1 MGCIDLIRP
10 DVLIVQNMIRYF
22 QTVAQLS
29 KIESVF
35 GFASVL
41 NSHACCTMKDPQDN
55 LFDSKVSKQSQTI
68 QVGKGFFLAWDAS
81 ADHCLRSYL

>member
-1 MGCIDLIRP
+1 MGWIDLIHP
-10 DVLIVQNMIRYF
+10 DGLIVQNMMRYF

-41 NSHACCTMKDPQDN
+41 NSHARCTMKDPQDS
-55 LFDSKVSKQSQTI
+55 LFDSEVSKQSQTI
-68 QVGKGFFLAWDAS
+68 QVGKRFFLAWDAS
-81 ADHCLRSYL
+81 ADHCFRSYL